1 MNTQEILHRLESKG
15 ITLEAI
21 LDTAVGLYIGEGKEA
36 AREKL
41 RGLMLRYLND
51 INVQALLM
59 AALLLEGRFKVE
71 GDPVNLVADEL
82 MGINIAEYI
91 GGKMALFNFFYYDT
105 RKPGILKELPPFLD
119 DAIGGFIAGCMTA
132 LFSQP
137 LLPAQED
144 EEEYEEYRDVVA
156 DAKGNLTNEAKR
168 VEGSEDEDEGEQEA
182 VKGLSLHGRW

>member
-1 MNTQEILHRLESKG
+1 MNTHKLLQKLESKG
-15 ITLEAI
+15 ITLEEM
-21 LDTAVGLYIGEGKEA
+21 LDAAMELYIGEKAGKI
-36 AREKL
+36 RERL

-51 INVQALLM
+51 VNVQALLM
-59 AALLLEGRFKVE
+59 AAVLLEEGFKVE

-82 MGINIAEYI
+82 IGINIAEYI

-119 DAIGGFIAGCMTA
+119 DAVGGFIAGCMTA
-132 LFSQP
+132 LFSEP

-156 DAKGNLTNEAKR
+156 DPEGDHSDEAER
-168 VEGSEDEDEGEQEA
+168 VDDRKDKHDGKQEA
-182 VKGLSLHGRW
+182 VKGLPLHRR